1 MFNITADELP
11 RFMECN
17 GSRLMSAAYPK
28 INDDPTARNEGNAA
42 DWLASQMFYGTDPE
56 TLVNRPAPNG
66 FYITGDMVDHVSS
79 YLEQLDCGEMQVET
93 SFGNDRWRVGARA
106 DHIVMRYEGEY
117 GATAF
122 HGNILTIDDLKYGWR
137 LVEPERNWTL
147 IAHAVGYCISRQAR
161 PDWIALRIHQPR
173 PFHPS
178 GPSRVWR
185 ITYDELMFFYQQ
197 IDVALSYPSDT
208 LRTGISW
215 CAKCRAL
222 PNCPAAIS
230 AGMNAID
237 AATVAFDND
246 IPNEALSAHLDTM
259 RNAKAMIDAQ
269 LTALEEMT
277 AYRCKAGAVIDNYGM
292 VPQYANTRW
301 KPGITSKAIEA
312 MSRVDVA
319 KDALCTPA
327 EAIRRGAPKHFID
340 ALTERPQIGTKL
352 VRATADARAK
362 RALKK

>member
-28 INDDPTARNEGNAA
+28 VNDDPTARNEGIAA
-42 DWLASQMFYGTDPE
+42 DWLASQMFYGIDPE

-79 YLEQLDCGEMQVET
+79 YLSALDCGDMQVET
-93 SFGNDRWRVGARA
+93 SFGNEAFRVGARA
-106 DHIVMRYEGEY
+106 DHIVMRHKNHRF
-117 GATAF
+117 TSDR
-122 HGNILTIDDLKYGWR
+122 LTVDDLKYGFR

-147 IAHAVGYCISRQAR
+147 IAHAVGYCISRQVR
-161 PDWIALRIHQPR
+161 PDTIVLRIHQPR

-178 GPSRVWR
+178 GPLREWV
-185 ITYDELMFFYQQ
+185 ITYDELMQYYMQ
-197 IDVALSYPSDT
+197 IAGALTNPSDT
-208 LRTGISW
+208 LRTGIAW
-215 CAKCRAL
+215 CGKCRAL

-312 MSRVDVA
+312 VSRVDVA

-352 VRATADARAK
+352 VRASADARAK